1 MYKQPRWFVAVTH
14 QMSSVNTTLVS
25 YINNN
30 KYTMQQIKIKYAL
43 KCFRM
48 LQMFQKVG
56 KYFSREDVLQSY
68 CQISSPDLITSL

>member
-1 MYKQPRWFVAVTH
+1 
-14 QMSSVNTTLVS
+14 
-25 YINNN
+25 
-30 KYTMQQIKIKYAL
+30 MQQIKIKYAL